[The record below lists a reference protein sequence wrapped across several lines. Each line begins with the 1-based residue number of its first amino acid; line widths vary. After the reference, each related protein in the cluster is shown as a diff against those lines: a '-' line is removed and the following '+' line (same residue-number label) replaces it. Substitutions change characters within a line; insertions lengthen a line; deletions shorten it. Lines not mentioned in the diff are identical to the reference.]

1 MKHYFAFK
9 SLFTLLLLMLSFGV
23 GRAQGYTV
31 NETYPDDKNRTKEV
45 IRVTGKSVKIGI
57 KDYVGNQWFGRIFLA
72 DAKTMK
78 PLYELTSNL
87 EIDPAY
93 KTLSYPDFAK
103 GLYCKTDCGYIFYP
117 RKNATTQD
125 WLKVPL
131 ILTLPEGK
139 EWSEVVV
146 VALKKYVG
154 GGSMDEEKEKAKDLG
169 IEGNLGYKTFNVTSD
184 PTTTWDAYRVYTF
197 EPPKTFIPY
206 EGVANAK
213 GDFETSADGKRKRQR
228 THYWTYDYYVAPG
241 STITLKAPMP
251 STKNDIDFNTYWRW
265 YDNNTFAAS
274 PRISNGPGYGEQ
286 LQHSYC
292 WEDGNSIGLVYADN
306 STAQNRVSWDNR
318 ASVRYAAPSAP
329 SWTGDDIVADASR
342 YTDGEGY
349 GAGATTFR
357 EPTLS
362 SRFIWHIRP
371 CHIIADNIKQAILH
385 DQIYEDHGNITIG
398 LKDKSSTSF
407 TTLRLDLHDLGQYWF
422 YPYNL
427 KSYGQKLNDLD
438 FGTNVVQAKSLSWYI
453 LVRQGGKIYKKDLGT
468 NSQFSPTIR
477 YDLHANDMVGTYT
490 NVLDANES
498 ITLDELKLG
507 HEYIVTAYANSNAK
521 ASESGNKQSPV
532 ASFNCYF
539 AIQHEPQLASSISS
553 HRSLKK
559 LEELYTNVGVIS
571 FDDYAGMTLEKPG
584 QIYTPG
590 ATNNNSWDR
599 PLSWDKANYG
609 FVFPQ
614 LVQAG
619 KANVGYADFG
629 AYGCFHGEY
638 TLVKQAGGDDKF
650 NSGPGKYRWWY
661 RGADLKDRTYV
672 MTGGKQSG
680 YFLYVDASDEARPI
694 VELDFEAKLC
704 SGSTIIC
711 SAAVADLTSGDEP
724 PHLLFKLYGVKKDAT
739 GQEVSRNLI
748 QTFSSG
754 DFKSHDAKEKS
765 TWYQV
770 FAKTFINPDCNVDGY
785 TSYAVTIDN
794 NCKSTMGADYAI
806 DDIRFYVANDKLE
819 VMQEGS
825 DAYNCDNARDGAK
838 LRVRMDY
845 SMLRSYFKATSER
858 TPLYYRICKK
868 DGTPVEG
875 VNYPVDAHHGSATDT
890 ADGKPYGWVWVDPS
904 DEVNQANNLL
914 ETDAYGKQHFVL
926 VDHYFTIPLKD
937 EYFFSGALPERQADG
952 TFRPGAWGNKGVACS
967 IYSKMLNLVFQQMVV
982 NGQTGS
988 VATKVFADCGE
999 TNVNVNL
1006 SSKLSVPDA
1015 TYGGRLEIDWKFDW
1029 FVGSK
1034 TGYEAFVNAGG
1045 LEALKHFREEY
1056 PEATALQRVP
1066 KGTYTQVDYNL
1077 LNNKTTKPNPFT
1089 SESFFIVINGQSSLN
1104 ATLNTSKFGDVHTNL
1119 YAVPI
1124 KGLYTDKAT
1133 NQKYEICPDP
1143 ISTPLVLSHQS
1154 PQIYLGFPQVDYPD
1168 ALENTAKY
1176 VRLGLKQAN
1185 ELKKGTTL
1193 LQLPIHSYRDAQLN
1207 EGADRGNL
1215 LIEEDNGENKA
1226 NKCVVRLVATNDPMM
1241 KPFVAEAPNAAHL
1254 NRYKGGKVA
1263 EVVAEN
1269 RVVTP
1274 DTKHLCIDFSKN
1286 EENVVEGTT
1295 STKKV
1300 TNLDFHE
1307 GYDYT
1312 FAISYHDASK
1322 TIGGSVTICYAY
1334 TFFTLRVIPEYVTW
1348 TGAVPTNT
1356 NWNNDGNWR
1365 RSSRAELDLPYRS
1378 DLTAPGTGTEG
1389 GDESTSEMA
1398 RNYAEYGSTRLPKL
1412 QQMPGDDP
1420 DDTPQ
1425 AFVPMKFT
1433 KVIIKPGTSVP
1444 FLGDFKMNE
1453 SQGII
1458 SNLLNPNL
1466 SDGTAY
1472 IAYDLMVK
1480 TEKEGNTYKCEPFY
1494 ANTCDQVFFR
1504 TNESDAAKEK
1514 GQIGFQHYL
1523 KYKTAWV
1530 DFWLRPNQWNLMSS
1544 PLKSVYAGD
1553 FYLPKETGVQKTE
1566 AFRPIHF
1573 NLKQYSRTE
1582 YPVYQRNWN
1591 MTESHVYKND
1601 GSSYNATVP
1610 FDKHITDTLAVIHSQ
1625 WSHTY
1630 NDVQVPYLPGRGFA
1644 VLPSLKGAKDALFRL
1659 PKADASY
1666 AYYDYEG
1673 NQSTL
1678 NQPVDR
1684 GMSGRLATSLTQ
1696 DDDPTK
1702 LNGMFDVTLNPSTE
1716 VREGYF
1722 LLGNPYMGTL
1732 EMSSFFADNPALYA
1746 KYWTYNEKGEMQAFG
1761 GGKASEL
1768 GKMPPMRA
1776 FFVKSKVGGNPT
1788 VVHFKPKQCTTEFYA
1803 AKQGV
1808 NKRRNLS
1815 LSATTASGATTLAR
1829 LIADPA
1835 ASDDFDEDE
1844 DVETLFD
1851 SNLGEQ
1857 GAPQLFTVAGA
1868 RAASINSVSDLRNVA
1883 LGVLTAEDCDVELRL
1898 TGVNELSEPLY
1909 LYDALNR
1916 TTSPVREGETLTIR
1930 SNAMGRYILT
1940 SKAMV
1945 PESAVRTAIRCYPTG
1960 QQGRVVASTE
1970 PTDRIRQIQIYD
1982 NLGRLR
1988 QEFFPNEPTHTF
2000 SLLPREVFLV
2010 TILTDGVPEGRTF
2023 KVIPR

>member
-1 MKHYFAFK
+1 MRF
-9 SLFTLLLLMLSFGV
+9 LLLLNCLLLLVFQQAEARNYKVNNDFPSPEYFDRQNLESSGTTVTVPLKTLLGSFSTAFC
-23 GRAQGYTV
+23 RFY
-31 NETYPDDKNRTKEV
+31 
-45 IRVTGKSVKIGI
+45 
-57 KDYVGNQWFGRIFLA
+57 LA
-72 DAKTMK
+72 DAQTLK
-78 PLYELTSNL
+78 PRYDLSSNFV
-87 EIDPAY
+87 IP
-93 KTLSYPDFAK
+93 P
-103 GLYCKTDCGYIFYP
+103 
-117 RKNATTQD
+117 
-125 WLKVPL
+125 
-131 ILTLPEGK
+131 GK
-139 EWSEVVV
+139 EGLVANVDSGMVEFARFNYTRYSIDITLNLPAGHQWTDFVIVV
-146 VALKKYVG
+146 LKKSYSASSIETENEVLK
-154 GGSMDEEKEKAKDLG
+154 SLG
-169 IEGNLGYKTFNVTSD
+169 ITDNVKWTLDNLSSD
-184 PTTTWDAYRVYTF
+184 PNSWSDYLIYTIDNPSIATSKSF
-197 EPPKTFIPY
+197 RPY
-206 EGVANAK
+206 EGVASAK
-213 GDFETSADGKRKRQR
+213 GNFETSADGKRKRQR
-228 THYWTYDYYVAPG
+228 THYWTYDYYVAPD

-251 STKNDIDFNTYWRW
+251 SSNNDIDFNTYWRW

-274 PRISNGPGYGEQ
+274 PRISNGSGYGEQ

-306 STAQNRVSWDNR
+306 STARNQVSWANR
-318 ASVRYAAPSAP
+318 GAVRYAAPSDP

-342 YTDGEGY
+342 YTDGLGY
-349 GAGATTFR
+349 GAGATKFR

-385 DQIYEDHGNITIG
+385 GQIYEDHGNITIG

-422 YPYNL
+422 YPYHL
-427 KSYGQKLNDLD
+427 KSYGQKLDDLD
-438 FGTNVVQAKSLSWYI
+438 FDTKVVQAKSLSWYI
-453 LVRQGGKIYKKDLGT
+453 LVRQGGKIYKKDLGK
-468 NSQFSPTIR
+468 NSQFSSTIR

-490 NVLDANES
+490 NVLDSTEC

-521 ASESGNKQSPV
+521 ASKSDNKQSPV

-590 ATNNNSWDR
+590 ATNNNSWDH
-599 PLSWDKANYG
+599 PLSWDKSNYG

-614 LVQAG
+614 LVKAG
-619 KANVGYADFG
+619 KANVGYDGFG

-638 TLVKQAGGDDKF
+638 TLVKQAGGDTKF
-650 NSGPGKYRWWY
+650 GSGTGKYKWWY
-661 RGADLKDRTYV
+661 TDTDLKDRTYV

-704 SGSTIIC
+704 SGATIIC

-739 GQEVSRNLI
+739 GQVVSRNLI

-785 TSYAVTIDN
+785 TSYTVTIDN
-794 NCKSTMGADYAI
+794 NCKSTAGADYAI

-875 VNYPVDAHHGSATDT
+875 VNYPVDDHHGSATDT

-904 DEVNQANNLL
+904 DEVNLANNLL

-1034 TGYEAFVNAGG
+1034 TKYEEFVLAGG
-1045 LEALKHFREEY
+1045 LEALKHFRAAY
-1056 PEATALQRVP
+1056 PKATALQSVAT
-1066 KGTYTQVDYNL
+1066 GTYTEKDYNL
-1077 LNNKTTKPNPFT
+1077 LKGYTSKPDPFT
-1089 SESFFIVINGQSSLN
+1089 SESFFIVINGQSLLN
-1104 ATLNTSKFGDVHTNL
+1104 AMLNTSKQFGDVHTNL

-1241 KPFVAEAPNAAHL
+1241 KSLVAEAPNANHL

-1263 EVVAEN
+1263 EVVEEN
-1269 RVVTP
+1269 HRVTP
-1274 DTKHLCIDFSKN
+1274 STKHLSIDFSKN
-1286 EENVVEGTT
+1286 KENVVEGTT
-1295 STKKV
+1295 STQKV

-1398 RNYAEYGSTRLPKL
+1398 RNYAEYGSTQLPKL

-1480 TEKEGNTYKCEPFY
+1480 TEKEGNTYTCEPFY

-1504 TNESDAAKEK
+1504 TNESDAAKDK

-1544 PLKSVYAGD
+1544 PLQGVYAGD

-1566 AFRPIHF
+1566 AFQPIRF
-1573 NLKQYSRTE
+1573 NLTQYSRTD

-1591 MTESHVYKND
+1591 MTESHVYKKD

-1666 AYYDYEG
+1666 AYYDYKG
-1673 NQSTL
+1673 NQSEL

-1883 LGVLTAEDCDVELRL
+1883 LGVSTAEDCDVELRL
-1898 TGVNELSEPLY
+1898 TGVDELSEPLY

-2000 SLLPREVFLV
+2000 TLLPREVFLV

>member
-23 GRAQGYTV
+23 GRADYIVTPYTGSFT
-31 NETYPDDKNRTKEV
+31 ERTADVVLDANGFPNFQRWYFEDAA
-45 IRVTGKSVKIGI
+45 TGKMIPNSAG
-57 KDYVGNQWFGRIFLA
+57 YMQ
-72 DAKTMK
+72 
-78 PLYELTSNL
+78 PLSNNWAVL
-87 EIDPAY
+87 
-93 KTLSYPDFAK
+93 
-103 GLYCKTDCGYIFYP
+103 GCFY
-117 RKNATTQD
+117 R
-125 WLKVPL
+125 
-131 ILTLPEGK
+131 
-139 EWSEVVV
+139 SEVGLCVYKRTNASRYPGKV
-146 VALKKYVG
+146 RLLLPNGYSSWNDVRLIILAGSTDGVQSENDKDVNHKYDDFKV
-154 GGSMDEEKEKAKDLG
+154 L
-169 IEGNLGYKTFNVTSD
+169 SD
-184 PTTTWDAYRVYTF
+184 PTTWTGAYSYTITNATDYIKF
-197 EPPKTFIPY
+197 EPY
-206 EGVANAK
+206 EGVANAE

-286 LQHSYC
+286 LKHSYY
-292 WEDGNSIGLVYADN
+292 WEEGNSIGLVYADN
-306 STAQNRVSWDNR
+306 STAQNRVFWANR
-318 ASVRYAAPSAP
+318 ASVRYAAPSDP
-329 SWTGDDIVADASR
+329 LWTGDDIVADASR

-349 GAGATTFR
+349 GAEATTFR

-398 LKDKSSTSF
+398 LKDESSTSF

-422 YPYNL
+422 YPYDL

-438 FGTNVVQAKSLSWYI
+438 FGTKVVQAKSLSWYI
-453 LVRQGGKIYKKDLGT
+453 LVRQGGKIYKKDLGK
-468 NSQFSPTIR
+468 NSQFSSTIR

-490 NVLDANES
+490 NVLDEKES

-507 HEYIVTAYANSNAK
+507 HEYIVTAYANSNAE
-521 ASESGNKQSPV
+521 ASESDNKQSPV

-584 QIYTPG
+584 QIYEPG
-590 ATNNNSWDR
+590 ATNNNSWDH
-599 PLSWDKANYG
+599 PLSWDKSNYG

-614 LVQAG
+614 LVKAG
-619 KANVGYADFG
+619 KANVGYVGYYDSFG

-638 TLVKQAGGDDKF
+638 TLVKQAGGDTKF
-650 NSGPGKYRWWY
+650 GSGKGKYKWWY
-661 RGADLKDRTYV
+661 NGTDLKDRTYV

-739 GQEVSRNLI
+739 GQVVSRNLI
-748 QTFSSG
+748 QTFASG

-785 TSYAVTIDN
+785 TSYTVTIDN
-794 NCKSTMGADYAI
+794 NCKSTSGADYAI

-868 DGTPVEG
+868 DGTPVAG
-875 VNYPVDAHHGSATDT
+875 VNYPEDKNHGRGKD
-890 ADGKPYGWVWVDPS
+890 ADGPYGWVWVDPS
-904 DEVNQANNLL
+904 DANNLL

-988 VATKVFADCGE
+988 VATKVLADCGE
-999 TNVNVNL
+999 TNVKVDL

-1034 TGYEAFVNAGG
+1034 TKYEDFVNDGG
-1045 LEALKHFREEY
+1045 LEALKHFRAAY
-1056 PEATALQRVP
+1056 PNATALQSEAKEP
-1066 KGTYTQVDYNL
+1066 YTTDDYNK
-1077 LNNKTTKPNPFT
+1077 LNGYTTPDNPFE

-1104 ATLNTSKFGDVHTNL
+1104 ATLKTSLFGDVHTNL

-1124 KGLYTDKAT
+1124 KGLYTDEAT

-1185 ELKKGTTL
+1185 ELKKGTL
-1193 LQLPIHSYRDAQLN
+1193 LQLPLHSYRDAQLK

-1226 NKCVVRLVATNDPMM
+1226 NECVVRLVATNDPTM
-1241 KPFVAEAPNAAHL
+1241 KSLVAEAPNTNHL

-1263 EVVAEN
+1263 EVVGEN
-1269 RVVTP
+1269 HKVTP
-1274 DTKHLCIDFSKN
+1274 STKHLRIDFSKN

-1295 STKKV
+1295 STKIV

-1398 RNYAEYGSTRLPKL
+1398 RNYAEYGSTQLPKL

-1480 TEKEGNTYKCEPFY
+1480 TEKEGNTYTCEPFY

-1504 TNESDAAKEK
+1504 TNESDAAKDK

-1544 PLKSVYAGD
+1544 PLQGVYAGD

-1591 MTESHVYKND
+1591 MTESRVYQKDN
-1601 GSSYNATVP
+1601 SSYNATVP

-1644 VLPSLKGAKDALFRL
+1644 VLPSSKGSTDALFRL

-1666 AYYDYEG
+1666 DYYDYKG

-1678 NQPVDR
+1678 NQSVDR

-1883 LGVLTAEDCDVELRL
+1883 LGVSTAEDCDVELRL
-1898 TGVNELSEPLY
+1898 TGVDELSEPLY

-1916 TTSPVREGETLTIR
+1916 TTRPVREGETLTIR

-2010 TILTDGVPEGRTF
+2010 TILTDDVPEGRTF

>member
-23 GRAQGYTV
+23 GRADYIVTPYTGSFTEKTADV
-31 NETYPDDKNRTKEV
+31 ELNSGKFEKFQRWYFVDAA
-45 IRVTGKSVKIGI
+45 TGKMIPNS
-57 KDYVGNQWFGRIFLA
+57 A
-72 DAKTMK
+72 
-78 PLYELTSNL
+78 
-87 EIDPAY
+87 
-93 KTLSYPDFAK
+93 
-103 GLYCKTDCGYIFYP
+103 GYIQPLSDNWAALGCFY
-117 RKNATTQD
+117 RSEYGLCVYRRSTATNFYSGNVRLLLPD
-125 WLKVPL
+125 GYSSWSDVRL
-131 ILTLPEGK
+131 IILDGPSTGVQ
-139 EWSEVVV
+139 SENDEDVN
-146 VALKKYVG
+146 KKYDDFKV
-154 GGSMDEEKEKAKDLG
+154 L
-169 IEGNLGYKTFNVTSD
+169 SD
-184 PTTTWDAYRVYTF
+184 PTTWTGAYRFTITNAKEYPKF
-197 EPPKTFIPY
+197 EPY
-206 EGVANAK
+206 EGVAGAN

-228 THYWTYDYYVAPG
+228 THYWTYDCYVAPG

-251 STKNDIDFNTYWRW
+251 SGNNDIDFNTYWRW
-265 YDNNTFAAS
+265 YDNNTFEAS
-274 PRISNGPGYGEQ
+274 PRIWKTSGSGEQ

-292 WEDGNSIGLVYADN
+292 WEDGNSIGLVYAYN
-306 STAQNRVSWDNR
+306 STAQNRVSWANR
-318 ASVRYAAPSAP
+318 ASVRYAAPSDP

-349 GAGATTFR
+349 EAGATTFR

-422 YPYNL
+422 YPYDL

-438 FGTNVVQAKSLSWYI
+438 FGTEVVQAKSLSWYI

-468 NSQFSPTIR
+468 GGQFNSTIR
-477 YDLHANDMVGTYT
+477 YDLYANDMAGTYT
-490 NVLDANES
+490 NVLNANES

-507 HEYIVTAYANSNAK
+507 HEYIVVAYANSNAK
-521 ASESGNKQSPV
+521 ATESDNKQSPV

-553 HRSLKK
+553 HRAIKK

-571 FDDYAGMTLEKPG
+571 FDDYADMTLEKPG

-590 ATNNNSWDR
+590 ATNNNSWHR
-599 PLSWDKANYG
+599 PLSWDKSNYG

-614 LVQAG
+614 LVQRG
-619 KANVGYADFG
+619 KANIGYSGFG

-650 NSGPGKYRWWY
+650 KSGTDKYMWWY
-661 RGADLKDRTYV
+661 GGADLKDRTYE
-672 MTGGKQSG
+672 MTNGKQSG

-704 SGSTIIC
+704 SGSTLIC
-711 SAAVADLTSGDEP
+711 SAAVANLTNNYGSKNEA
-724 PHLLFKLYGVKKDAT
+724 PHLLFKLYGLKKDAT
-739 GQEVSRNLI
+739 GKVVSKNLI
-748 QTFSSG
+748 QTFASG
-754 DFKSHDAKEKS
+754 DFKSHSATEMSK
-765 TWYQV
+765 WYQV
-770 FAKTFINPDCNVDGY
+770 FTKTFINPDCNVDGY

-794 NCKSTMGADYAI
+794 NCKSTAGADYAI
-806 DDIRFYVANDKLE
+806 DDVRFYVANDKLE

-825 DAYNCDNARDGAK
+825 DVYDCDKARDGAK
-838 LRVRMDY
+838 LRVRIDY

-858 TPLYYRICKK
+858 TPLFYRICKK
-868 DGTPVEG
+868 DGTPVKG
-875 VNYPVDAHHGSATDT
+875 VEYPSDADVHGRGVDA
-890 ADGKPYGWVWVDPS
+890 DGNPYGWVWIDPS
-904 DEVNQANNLL
+904 DEVNLAKNLL
-914 ETDAYGKQHFVL
+914 ETDAYGMQHFVL
-926 VDHYFTIPLKD
+926 VDTYFTIPLKD

-967 IYSKMLNLVFQQMVV
+967 IYSKMLNIVFQQMVV

-988 VATKVFADCGE
+988 VASKVYANCGE
-999 TNVNVNL
+999 NNVDLNL
-1006 SSKLSVPDA
+1006 TTKLSVPDA

-1034 TGYEAFVNAGG
+1034 IGYEAFVKDDG
-1045 LEALKHFREEY
+1045 LEALKRFREAY
-1056 PEATALQRVP
+1056 PDATALQSVAR
-1066 KGTYTQVDYNL
+1066 GTYTTDDYNL
-1077 LNNKTTKPNPFT
+1077 LKKYTSKPDQFKN
-1089 SESFFIVINGQSSLN
+1089 ESFFIVINGQSSLN
-1104 ATLNTSKFGDVHTNL
+1104 ATLNTSAYGDVHTNL

-1124 KGLYTDKAT
+1124 KGLYTDNAT

-1185 ELKKGTTL
+1185 DLKKGTL
-1193 LQLPIHSYRDAQLN
+1193 LQLPIHSYRDAQLK

-1215 LIEEDNGENKA
+1215 LIEEDNGA
-1226 NKCVVRLVATNDPMM
+1226 NQANERVVRLVATNDPMM
-1241 KPFVAEAPNAAHL
+1241 KPFVAEAPNAGHL

-1263 EVVAEN
+1263 EVVEEN
-1269 RVVTP
+1269 HKVTP
-1274 DTKHLCIDFSKN
+1274 ATKYLSIDFSKN

-1378 DLTAPGTGTEG
+1378 NLTAGTGTEG
-1389 GDESTSEMA
+1389 GDESTSDMA
-1398 RNYAEYGSTRLPKL
+1398 QNYAEYGSTQLPKL

-1420 DDTPQ
+1420 DKTPQ

-1433 KVIIKPGTSVP
+1433 KVIIMPGTSVP

-1466 SDGTAY
+1466 SDGTPY

-1480 TEKEGNTYKCEPFY
+1480 TEKEGNTYTCEPFY
-1494 ANTCDQVFFR
+1494 VNTCDQVFFR
-1504 TNESDAAKEK
+1504 TNKSDAAKDK

-1523 KYKTAWV
+1523 NYKQAWV

-1544 PLKSVYAGD
+1544 PLKGVYAGD
-1553 FYLPKETGVQKTE
+1553 FYLPMTTGEQKTE
-1566 AFRPIHF
+1566 AFLPISF
-1573 NLKQYSRTE
+1573 DPTKYSRTD

-1591 MTESHVYKND
+1591 MTESHVYKSD

-1644 VLPSLKGAKDALFRL
+1644 VLPSLKGATDALFRL

-1666 AYYDYEG
+1666 AYYDYKG

-1678 NQPVDR
+1678 NQSVDR

-1746 KYWTYNEKGEMQAFG
+1746 KYWTYNEKGEMLAFG
-1761 GGKASEL
+1761 GGEASEL

-1868 RAASINSVSDLRNVA
+1868 RAASINRVSDLRNVA
-1883 LGVLTAEDCDVELRL
+1883 LGVSTAEDCDVELRL
-1898 TGVNELSEPLY
+1898 TGVDELSEPLY

-2010 TILTDGVPEGRTF
+2010 TILTDDVPEGRTF

>member
-9 SLFTLLLLMLSFGV
+9 SLFTLFLLMLSFGV
-23 GRAQGYTV
+23 GRADYIVTPYTGSFTPMTTDVILESGQFGKFTRWYFVDAATGQMIPNSAGYMQPLSDNWAALGCFYHSDFGLCVYRRLTAANALSPGNVRLLLPNGYSSWNDVRLIILSGSSTGVQSENEANV
-31 NETYPDDKNRTKEV
+31 NNKYDD
-45 IRVTGKSVKIGI
+45 
-57 KDYVGNQWFGRIFLA
+57 F
-72 DAKTMK
+72 
-78 PLYELTSNL
+78 
-87 EIDPAY
+87 
-93 KTLSYPDFAK
+93 
-103 GLYCKTDCGYIFYP
+103 
-117 RKNATTQD
+117 
-125 WLKVPL
+125 KVL
-131 ILTLPEGK
+131 
-139 EWSEVVV
+139 
-146 VALKKYVG
+146 
-154 GGSMDEEKEKAKDLG
+154 
-169 IEGNLGYKTFNVTSD
+169 SD
-184 PTTTWDAYRVYTF
+184 PTTWTAAYRYTISNAKGYIKF
-197 EPPKTFIPY
+197 EPY
-206 EGVANAK
+206 EGVACAK
-213 GDFETSADGKRKRQR
+213 GDFEISADGKRKRQR
-228 THYWTYDYYVAPG
+228 THYWNYDYYVAPG
-241 STITLKAPMP
+241 SNITLKAPMP
-251 STKNDIDFNTYWRW
+251 DQNNDIDFNTYWRW

-274 PRISNGPGYGEQ
+274 PRIWRTTGYGEE
-286 LQHSYC
+286 LKHSYY
-292 WEDGNSIGLVYADN
+292 WEEGKSIGLVYAYN
-306 STAQNRVSWDNR
+306 STAQNRVSPTNR
-318 ASVRYAAPSAP
+318 ASVRYAAPSDP

-349 GAGATTFR
+349 GAEATTFR

-427 KSYGQKLNDLD
+427 KSYGQKLDDLD
-438 FGTNVVQAKSLSWYI
+438 FDTKVVQAKSLSWYI
-453 LVRQGGKIYKKDLGT
+453 LVRQGGKIYKKDLGK
-468 NSQFSPTIR
+468 NSQFNSTIR
-477 YDLHANDMVGTYT
+477 YDLYANDMVGTYT
-490 NVLDANES
+490 NVLDANDS
-498 ITLDELKLG
+498 ITLNELKLG

-521 ASESGNKQSPV
+521 ASESGNKQSPM

-590 ATNNNSWDR
+590 ATNNNSWHR
-599 PLSWDKANYG
+599 PLSWDKSNYG

-614 LVQAG
+614 LVQLG
-619 KANVGYADFG
+619 KANIGYPDFG

-650 NSGPGKYRWWY
+650 KSGTGKYMWWY
-661 RGADLKDRTYV
+661 GGATDLKDRTYY
-672 MTGGKQSG
+672 MTDGKQSG

-694 VELDFEAKLC
+694 VQLDFEAKLC

-711 SAAVADLTSGDEP
+711 SAAVANLTSTSRETTEP
-724 PHLLFKLYGVKKDAT
+724 PHLLFKLYGLKKDAT
-739 GQEVSRNLI
+739 GQVVSKNLI
-748 QTFSSG
+748 QTFASG
-754 DFKSHDAKEKS
+754 DFKSHKATEMSK
-765 TWYQV
+765 WYQV
-770 FAKTFINPDCNVDGY
+770 FTKTFINPDCNVDGY

-794 NCKSTMGADYAI
+794 NCKSTEGADYAI

-825 DAYNCDNARDGAK
+825 AAYDCNNARDGAK

-845 SMLRSYFKATSER
+845 SMLMSYFKATSER

-875 VNYPVDAHHGSATDT
+875 VDYPVDDDHGHGVD

-904 DEVNQANNLL
+904 DEVNLAKNLL
-914 ETDAYGKQHFVL
+914 ETDAYGMQHFVL
-926 VDHYFTIPLKD
+926 VDAYFTIPLKD

-967 IYSKMLNLVFQQMVV
+967 IYSKMLNIVFQQMVV

-988 VATKVFADCGE
+988 VASKVYANCGE
-999 TNVNVNL
+999 TNVNLNL
-1006 SSKLSVPDA
+1006 TTKLSVPDA

-1034 TGYEAFVNAGG
+1034 TGYEDFVNHDG
-1045 LEALKHFREEY
+1045 LEALKRFRAAY
-1056 PEATALQRVP
+1056 PKATALQSVAN
-1066 KGTYTQVDYNL
+1066 GTYTTDDYNL
-1077 LNNKTTKPNPFT
+1077 LKSYTTPSNPFT
-1089 SESFFIVINGQSSLN
+1089 SNSFFIVINGQSSLN
-1104 ATLNTSKFGDVHTNL
+1104 ATLYTSAYGDVHTNL

-1133 NQKYEICPDP
+1133 NQAYEICPDP

-1154 PQIYLGFPQVDYPD
+1154 PQIYLGFPQVTYPD

-1185 ELKKGTTL
+1185 ELKTGTL
-1193 LQLPIHSYRDAQLN
+1193 LQLPLHSYRDAQLK

-1215 LIEEDNGENKA
+1215 LIEEDNGA
-1226 NKCVVRLVATNDPMM
+1226 NQANERVVRLVATNDPMM
-1241 KPFVAEAPNAAHL
+1241 KPFVAEAPNAGHL

-1263 EVVAEN
+1263 EVVEEN
-1269 RVVTP
+1269 HTVTP
-1274 DTKHLCIDFSKN
+1274 ATKHLSIDFSKN
-1286 EENVVEGTT
+1286 EENVVEGTI

-1334 TFFTLRVIPEYVTW
+1334 TFFTLRVVPEYVTW

-1378 DLTAPGTGTEG
+1378 NLTVGAGKEG
-1389 GDESTSEMA
+1389 GDESTSDMA
-1398 RNYAEYGSTRLPKL
+1398 KNYAEYGSTQLPKL

-1420 DDTPQ
+1420 DNTPQ
-1425 AFVPMKFT
+1425 AFVPMRFT
-1433 KVIIKPGTSVP
+1433 KVIIMPGTSVP

-1480 TEKEGNTYKCEPFY
+1480 TEKEGNTYTCEPFY
-1494 ANTCDQVFFR
+1494 ANTCEQVFFR
-1504 TNESDAAKEK
+1504 TNKSDAAKDK

-1544 PLKSVYAGD
+1544 PLQGVYAGD
-1553 FYLPKETGVQKTE
+1553 FYLPKATGVQKTE
-1566 AFRPIHF
+1566 AFQPIRF
-1573 NLKQYSRTE
+1573 NLTQYSRTE

-1591 MTESHVYKND
+1591 MTESHVYKSD

-1644 VLPSLKGAKDALFRL
+1644 VLPSSKGPTNALFRL
-1659 PKADASY
+1659 PKADESY
-1666 AYYDYEG
+1666 AYYDYKG
-1673 NQSTL
+1673 NKGTL

-1761 GGKASEL
+1761 GGEASEL

-1815 LSATTASGATTLAR
+1815 LSATTASGAQTMAR

-1851 SNLGEQ
+1851 SNLSEQ

-1868 RAASINSVSDLRNVA
+1868 RAASINRVSDLRNVA
-1883 LGVLTAEDCDVELRL
+1883 LGVSTAEDCDVELRL
-1898 TGVNELSEPLY
+1898 TGVDELSEPLY

-2010 TILTDGVPEGRTF
+2010 TILTDDVPEGRTF

>member
-9 SLFTLLLLMLSFGV
+9 SLSTLLLLMLSFGV
-23 GRAQGYTV
+23 GWADY
-31 NETYPDDKNRTKEV
+31 
-45 IRVTGKSVKIGI
+45 RVTPYS
-57 KDYVGNQWFGRIFLA
+57 GNFTEKTA
-72 DAKTMK
+72 DV
-78 PLYELTSNL
+78 ELTSGQFGYFERWYFVDAATGQMIPNSAGYMQ
-87 EIDPAY
+87 P
-93 KTLSYPDFAK
+93 LSTNWAALGCFYHSESGLCVYRRSSAALSKSPGNVRLLLPNGYSSWNDVRLIILAGSSTGVQSENETNVNHKYDDF
-103 GLYCKTDCGYIFYP
+103 
-117 RKNATTQD
+117 
-125 WLKVPL
+125 KVL
-131 ILTLPEGK
+131 
-139 EWSEVVV
+139 
-146 VALKKYVG
+146 
-154 GGSMDEEKEKAKDLG
+154 
-169 IEGNLGYKTFNVTSD
+169 SD
-184 PTTTWDAYRVYTF
+184 PTTWTAAYRYTISNATGYIKF
-197 EPPKTFIPY
+197 EPY
-206 EGVANAK
+206 EGVACAK
-213 GDFETSADGKRKRQR
+213 GDFEISTDGKRKRQR
-228 THYWTYDYYVAPG
+228 THYWNYDYYVAPG
-241 STITLKAPMP
+241 SNITLKAPMP
-251 STKNDIDFNTYWRW
+251 DQNNDIDFNTYWRW

-274 PRISNGPGYGEQ
+274 PRIWRTTGYGEE
-286 LQHSYC
+286 LKHSYY
-292 WEDGNSIGLVYADN
+292 WEEGKSIGLVYADN
-306 STAQNRVSWDNR
+306 STAQNRVSPTNR
-318 ASVRYAAPSAP
+318 ASVRYAAPSDP
-329 SWTGDDIVADASR
+329 LWTGDDIVADASR

-349 GAGATTFR
+349 GAEATTFG

-398 LKDKSSTSF
+398 LKDESSTSF

-422 YPYNL
+422 YPYDL

-438 FGTNVVQAKSLSWYI
+438 FGTKVVQAKSLSWYI
-453 LVRQGGKIYKKDLGT
+453 LVRQGGKIYKKDLGK
-468 NSQFSPTIR
+468 NSQFSSTIR

-490 NVLDANES
+490 NVLDEKES

-507 HEYIVTAYANSNAK
+507 HEYIVVAYANSNAK
-521 ASESGNKQSPV
+521 ASESGNKQSPM

-584 QIYTPG
+584 QIYEPG

-739 GQEVSRNLI
+739 GQVVSRNLI
-748 QTFSSG
+748 QTFASG

-785 TSYAVTIDN
+785 TSYTVTIDN
-794 NCKSTMGADYAI
+794 NCKSTDGADYAI

-858 TPLYYRICKK
+858 TPLFYRICKK
-868 DGTPVEG
+868 DGTPVKG
-875 VNYPVDAHHGSATDT
+875 VEYPSDDGVHGRGED
-890 ADGKPYGWVWVDPS
+890 ADGNPYGWVWIDPS
-904 DEVNQANNLL
+904 DEVNLAKNLL
-914 ETDAYGKQHFVL
+914 ETDAYGMQHFVL
-926 VDHYFTIPLKD
+926 VDANFKIPLKD

-1034 TGYEAFVNAGG
+1034 TGYEEFVRADG
-1045 LEALKHFREEY
+1045 LEALKRFRAAY
-1056 PEATALQRVP
+1056 PNATTLQSEAR
-1066 KGTYTQVDYNL
+1066 GTYTKKDYHL
-1077 LNNKTTKPNPFT
+1077 LKGYTSKPDSFE

-1104 ATLNTSKFGDVHTNL
+1104 AMLNTGQFGDVHTNL

-1133 NQKYEICPDP
+1133 NQQYEICPDP

-1193 LQLPIHSYRDAQLN
+1193 LQLPLHSYRDAQLR

-1226 NKCVVRLVATNDPMM
+1226 NKCVVRLVATNDPTM
-1241 KPFVAEAPNAAHL
+1241 KSLVAEAPNAGHL

-1263 EVVAEN
+1263 EVVEEN
-1269 RVVTP
+1269 HKVTP
-1274 DTKHLCIDFSKN
+1274 ATEHLCIDFSKN
-1286 EENVVEGTT
+1286 EENVVEGTI

-1398 RNYAEYGSTRLPKL
+1398 RNYAEYGSTQLPDL

-1480 TEKEGNTYKCEPFY
+1480 TEKEGNTYTCEPFY

-1504 TNESDAAKEK
+1504 TNESDAAKDK
-1514 GQIGFQHYL
+1514 GQIGYQHYL

-1544 PLKSVYAGD
+1544 PLQGVYAGD

-1591 MTESHVYKND
+1591 MTESHVYKKD

-1678 NQPVDR
+1678 NQSVDR

-1883 LGVLTAEDCDVELRL
+1883 LGVSTAEDCDVELRL
-1898 TGVNELSEPLY
+1898 TGVDELSEPLY

-1916 TTSPVREGETLTIR
+1916 TTRPVREGEALTIR

-1960 QQGRVVASTE
+1960 RQGRVVASTE

-2010 TILTDGVPEGRTF
+2010 TILTDDVPEGRTF

>member
-23 GRAQGYTV
+23 GRAQGYNV
-31 NETYPDDKNRTKEV
+31 NKKYPDDKNKTTDV
-45 IRVTGKSVKIGI
+45 ICVAGNSVQIPLKS
-57 KDYVGNQWFGRIFLA
+57 YVGDGSVFARVFLA
-72 DAKTMK
+72 DAHTLD
-78 PLYELTSNL
+78 PLYELTSSFEVPSDYGVL
-87 EIDPAY
+87 EKALFLRTEY
-93 KTLSYPDFAK
+93 
-103 GLYCKTDCGYIFYP
+103 GYINFP
-117 RKNATTQD
+117 RWNSTRTNKNI
-125 WLKVPL
+125 
-131 ILTLPEGK
+131 ILNLPSGK
-139 EWSEVVV
+139 DLADLAVVV
-146 VALKKYVG
+146 LKKNVDG
-154 GGSMDEEKEKAKDLG
+154 TSIDDENKKAADLG
-169 IEGNLGYKTFNVTSD
+169 IKGDLYYSRFNVTSD
-184 PTTTWDAYRVYTF
+184 PTSWDAYRVYTF
-197 EPPKTFIPY
+197 EPPKPFIPY

-241 STITLKAPMP
+241 STITLKAPIP
-251 STKNDIDFNTYWRW
+251 GYSNIDFNTYWRW

-292 WEDGNSIGLVYADN
+292 WENGNSIGLVYADSRTTEN
-306 STAQNRVSWDNR
+306 PVSSTNR
-318 ASVRYAAPSAP
+318 ASVRYAAPSDP

-349 GAGATTFR
+349 EAGATAFR

-398 LKDKSSTSF
+398 LKDKSSKSF

-422 YPYNL
+422 YPYDL

-453 LVRQGGKIYKKDLGT
+453 LVRQGGKIYKKDLGK
-468 NSQFSPTIR
+468 NSQFNSTIR
-477 YDLHANDMVGTYT
+477 YDLHVNDMVGTYT
-490 NVLDANES
+490 NVLDEKES
-498 ITLDELKLG
+498 ITLNELKLG

-614 LVQAG
+614 LVKEG
-619 KANVGYADFG
+619 KANVGYANFG
-629 AYGCFHGEY
+629 AYACFHGEY
-638 TLVKQAGGDDKF
+638 TLVKQAGGDAKFSSGKDK
-650 NSGPGKYRWWY
+650 YTWWY
-661 RGADLKDRTYV
+661 RGTDLKDRTYV
-672 MTGGKQSG
+672 MTNGKQSG

-739 GQEVSRNLI
+739 GQVVSRNLI

-754 DFKSHDAKEKS
+754 DFKSHEAKEKS

-825 DAYNCDNARDGAK
+825 DAYDCDKARDGAK

-868 DGTPVEG
+868 DGTPVKG
-875 VNYPVDAHHGSATDT
+875 VEYPSDGDVHGRGED
-890 ADGKPYGWVWVDPS
+890 ADGNPYGWVLIDPS
-904 DEVNQANNLL
+904 DEVNLAKNLL
-914 ETDAYGKQHFVL
+914 ETDAYGMQHFVL
-926 VDHYFTIPLKD
+926 VDTYFTIPLKD

-952 TFRPGAWGNKGVACS
+952 TYRPGAWGNKGVACS
-967 IYSKMLNLVFQQMVV
+967 IYSKMLNIVFQQMVV

-988 VATKVFADCGE
+988 VASKVYANCGE
-999 TNVNVNL
+999 TNVNLKL

-1034 TGYEAFVNAGG
+1034 TKYEEFVNNDG
-1045 LEALKHFREEY
+1045 LEALKRFRAAY
-1056 PEATALQRVP
+1056 PEATDLQSVAR
-1066 KGTYTQVDYNL
+1066 GTYTTDDYNL
-1077 LNNKTTKPNPFT
+1077 LKHYTTLDNPFT
-1089 SESFFIVINGQSSLN
+1089 NESFFIVINGQSSLN
-1104 ATLNTSKFGDVHTNL
+1104 ATLNTSKYGDVHTNL

-1185 ELKKGTTL
+1185 DLKKGTL
-1193 LQLPIHSYRDAQLN
+1193 LQLPLHSYRDAQLN

-1241 KPFVAEAPNAAHL
+1241 KSLVAEAPNTNHL

-1263 EVVAEN
+1263 EVVEEN
-1269 RVVTP
+1269 HRVTP
-1274 DTKHLCIDFSKN
+1274 STKHLSIDFSKN
-1286 EENVVEGTT
+1286 KENVVEGTT
-1295 STKKV
+1295 STQKV

-1378 DLTAPGTGTEG
+1378 DLTVVGAGTEG
-1389 GDESTSEMA
+1389 GDESTSDMA
-1398 RNYAEYGSTRLPKL
+1398 ENYAEYGSNQLPKL

-1480 TEKEGNTYKCEPFY
+1480 TEKEGNTYTCEPFY

-1504 TNESDAAKEK
+1504 TNKLDAAKDK

-1544 PLKSVYAGD
+1544 PLQGVYAGD
-1553 FYLPKETGVQKTE
+1553 FYLPKASGVQKTE

-1573 NLKQYSRTE
+1573 NLTQYSRTD

-1644 VLPSLKGAKDALFRL
+1644 VLPSLKGATDALFRL

-1666 AYYDYEG
+1666 AYYDYKG

-1678 NQPVDR
+1678 NQSVDR

-1851 SNLGEQ
+1851 SNLSEQ

-1883 LGVLTAEDCDVELRL
+1883 LGVSTAEDCDVELRL
-1898 TGVNELSEPLY
+1898 TGVDELSEPLY

-1916 TTSPVREGETLTIR
+1916 TTRPVREGETLTIR

-1970 PTDRIRQIQIYD
+1970 PTDRIRQIQVYD

>member
-23 GRAQGYTV
+23 GRADYIVTPYTGSFT
-31 NETYPDDKNRTKEV
+31 ERTADVVLDANGFPNFQRWYFEDAA
-45 IRVTGKSVKIGI
+45 TGKMIPNSAG
-57 KDYVGNQWFGRIFLA
+57 YMQ
-72 DAKTMK
+72 
-78 PLYELTSNL
+78 PLSNNWAVL
-87 EIDPAY
+87 
-93 KTLSYPDFAK
+93 
-103 GLYCKTDCGYIFYP
+103 GCFY
-117 RKNATTQD
+117 R
-125 WLKVPL
+125 
-131 ILTLPEGK
+131 
-139 EWSEVVV
+139 SEVGLCVYKRTNASRYPGKV
-146 VALKKYVG
+146 RLLLPNGYSSWNDVRLIILAGSTDGVQSENDKDVNHKYDDFKV
-154 GGSMDEEKEKAKDLG
+154 L
-169 IEGNLGYKTFNVTSD
+169 SD
-184 PTTTWDAYRVYTF
+184 PTTWTGAYSYTITNATDYIKF
-197 EPPKTFIPY
+197 EPY
-206 EGVANAK
+206 EGVASAK
-213 GDFETSADGKRKRQR
+213 GDFEISADGKRKRQR

-251 STKNDIDFNTYWRW
+251 SGYNDIDFNTYWRW

-306 STAQNRVSWDNR
+306 STNRNPVSSINR
-318 ASVRYAAPSAP
+318 ASVRYAAPSDP

-349 GAGATTFR
+349 GAEATTFR

-422 YPYNL
+422 YPYDL

-468 NSQFSPTIR
+468 NSQFNSTIR

-498 ITLDELKLG
+498 ITLNELKLG

-521 ASESGNKQSPV
+521 ASESGNKQSPM

-590 ATNNNSWDR
+590 ATNNNSWDH
-599 PLSWDKANYG
+599 PLSWDKSNYG

-614 LVQAG
+614 LVKEG
-619 KANVGYADFG
+619 KANVGYTGFG

-638 TLVKQAGGDDKF
+638 TLVKQAGGDTKF
-650 NSGPGKYRWWY
+650 GSGTGKYKWWY
-661 RGADLKDRTYV
+661 DEIGRTDLKDRTYV

-711 SAAVADLTSGDEP
+711 SAAVADLTSGNEP

-739 GQEVSRNLI
+739 GQVVSRNLI

-785 TSYAVTIDN
+785 TSYTVTIDN
-794 NCKSTMGADYAI
+794 NCKSTAGADYAI

-988 VATKVFADCGE
+988 VVSKVYANCGE
-999 TNVNVNL
+999 TNVNLNL
-1006 SSKLSVPDA
+1006 TTKLSVPDA
-1015 TYGGRLEIDWKFDW
+1015 TYGGRLEIPWKFDW

-1034 TGYEAFVNAGG
+1034 TGYEAFVKDGG
-1045 LEALKHFREEY
+1045 LEALKRFRAAY
-1056 PEATALQRVP
+1056 PEATALQSVAN
-1066 KGTYTQVDYNL
+1066 GTYTTDDYNKL
-1077 LNNKTTKPNPFT
+1077 KSYTTPSNPFT

-1104 ATLNTSKFGDVHTNL
+1104 ATLYTSQYGDVHTNL

-1185 ELKKGTTL
+1185 ELKKGTL
-1193 LQLPIHSYRDAQLN
+1193 LQLPLHSYRDAQLK

-1215 LIEEDNGENKA
+1215 LIEEDNGFNAPNER
-1226 NKCVVRLVATNDPMM
+1226 VVRLVATNDPTM
-1241 KPFVAEAPNAAHL
+1241 KSLVAEAPNADHL

-1263 EVVAEN
+1263 EVVGEN
-1269 RVVTP
+1269 HTVTP
-1274 DTKHLCIDFSKN
+1274 ATKHLSIDFSKN
-1286 EENVVEGTT
+1286 EENVVEGTI
-1295 STKKV
+1295 STKNV

-1365 RSSRAELDLPYRS
+1365 RSSRAELNLPYRS

-1398 RNYAEYGSTRLPKL
+1398 RNYTEYGSTQLPAL

-1480 TEKEGNTYKCEPFY
+1480 TEKEGNTYTCEPFY
-1494 ANTCDQVFFR
+1494 VNTCDQVFFR
-1504 TNESDAAKEK
+1504 TNKSDAAKDK

-1523 KYKTAWV
+1523 NYKQAWV

-1544 PLKSVYAGD
+1544 PLKGVYAGD
-1553 FYLPKETGVQKTE
+1553 FYLPMTTGEQKTE
-1566 AFRPIHF
+1566 AFLPISF
-1573 NLKQYSRTE
+1573 DPTKYSRTK

-1591 MTESHVYKND
+1591 MTESHVYKSAE
-1601 GSSYNATVP
+1601 SSYNATVP
-1610 FDKHITDTLAVIHSQ
+1610 FDKHMTDTLAVIHSQ

-1630 NDVQVPYLPGRGFA
+1630 NDVQVPYLPGKGFA
-1644 VLPSLKGAKDALFRL
+1644 VLPSSKRTTNALFRL
-1659 PKADASY
+1659 PKADDSY
-1666 AYYDYEG
+1666 AYYDYKG
-1673 NQSTL
+1673 NPGELSQS
-1678 NQPVDR
+1678 VDR

-1776 FFVKSKVGGNPT
+1776 FFVKSKVGGNST

-1815 LSATTASGATTLAR
+1815 LSATTASGATTMAR

-1883 LGVLTAEDCDVELRL
+1883 LGVSTAEDCDVELRL
-1898 TGVNELSEPLY
+1898 TGVDELSEPLY

-2010 TILTDGVPEGRTF
+2010 TILTDDVPEGRTF

>member
-23 GRAQGYTV
+23 GRADYIVTPYTGSFT
-31 NETYPDDKNRTKEV
+31 ERTADVVLDANGFPNFQRWYFEDAA
-45 IRVTGKSVKIGI
+45 TGKMIPNSAG
-57 KDYVGNQWFGRIFLA
+57 YMQ
-72 DAKTMK
+72 
-78 PLYELTSNL
+78 PLSNNWAVL
-87 EIDPAY
+87 
-93 KTLSYPDFAK
+93 
-103 GLYCKTDCGYIFYP
+103 GCFY
-117 RKNATTQD
+117 R
-125 WLKVPL
+125 
-131 ILTLPEGK
+131 
-139 EWSEVVV
+139 SEVGLCVYKRTNASRYPGKV
-146 VALKKYVG
+146 RLLLPNGYSSWNDVRLIILAGSTDGVQSENDKDVNHKYDDFKV
-154 GGSMDEEKEKAKDLG
+154 L
-169 IEGNLGYKTFNVTSD
+169 SD
-184 PTTTWDAYRVYTF
+184 PTTWTGAYSYTITNATDYIKF
-197 EPPKTFIPY
+197 EPY
-206 EGVANAK
+206 EGVANAE

-241 STITLKAPMP
+241 STIPLEAPMP
-251 STKNDIDFNTYWRW
+251 SGYNDIDFNTYWRW

-292 WEDGNSIGLVYADN
+292 WEDGNSIGLVYAD
-306 STAQNRVSWDNR
+306 SRTTQNRVSTTTR
-318 ASVRYAAPSAP
+318 ASVRYAAPSDP
-329 SWTGDDIVADASR
+329 LWTGDDIVADASR
-342 YTDGEGY
+342 YTDGLGY

-422 YPYNL
+422 YPYDL

-468 NSQFSPTIR
+468 DSQFSPTIR

-553 HRSLKK
+553 HRAIKK

-638 TLVKQAGGDDKF
+638 TLVKQAGGDTKFSSEKDK
-650 NSGPGKYRWWY
+650 YTWWY
-661 RGADLKDRTYV
+661 RGTDLKDRTYV
-672 MTGGKQSG
+672 MTNGKQSG

-739 GQEVSRNLI
+739 GQVVSKNLI
-748 QTFSSG
+748 QTFVSG

-765 TWYQV
+765 IWYQV
-770 FAKTFINPDCNVDGY
+770 FAKTFINPDCNVDAY
-785 TSYAVTIDN
+785 TSYALSIDN
-794 NCKSTMGADYAI
+794 NCKSTSGADYAI

-825 DAYNCDNARDGAK
+825 DAYDCDKARDGAK

-868 DGTPVEG
+868 DGTPVAG
-875 VNYPVDAHHGSATDT
+875 VNYPEDKNHGRGEDANG
-890 ADGKPYGWVWVDPS
+890 PYGWVMVDPS
-904 DEVNQANNLL
+904 DEVNLANNLL

-988 VATKVFADCGE
+988 VASKVYANCGE
-999 TNVNVNL
+999 TNVNLNL

-1034 TGYEAFVNAGG
+1034 TKYEDFVRADG
-1045 LEALKHFREEY
+1045 LEALKRFRAAY
-1056 PEATALQRVP
+1056 PEATDLQSEAR
-1066 KGTYTQVDYNL
+1066 GTYTETDYNL
-1077 LNNKTTKPNPFT
+1077 LKGYTSKPKSFT

-1133 NQKYEICPDP
+1133 NQQYKICPDP

-1185 ELKKGTTL
+1185 ELKKGTL
-1193 LQLPIHSYRDAQLN
+1193 LQLPLHSYRDAQLK

-1226 NKCVVRLVATNDPMM
+1226 NKCVVRLVATNDPTM
-1241 KPFVAEAPNAAHL
+1241 KSLVAEAPNTNHL

-1263 EVVAEN
+1263 EVVEEN
-1269 RVVTP
+1269 HTVTP
-1274 DTKHLCIDFSKN
+1274 ATKHLSIDFSKN

-1322 TIGGSVTICYAY
+1322 IIGGSVTICYAY

-1398 RNYAEYGSTRLPKL
+1398 RNYAEYGSTQLPKL

-1480 TEKEGNTYKCEPFY
+1480 TEKEGNTYTCEPFY

-1523 KYKTAWV
+1523 KYKKAWV

-1544 PLKSVYAGD
+1544 PLQSVYAGD

-1591 MTESHVYKND
+1591 MTESRVYQKDN
-1601 GSSYNATVP
+1601 SSYNATVP

-1630 NDVQVPYLPGRGFA
+1630 NDVQVPYLPGKGFA

-1673 NQSTL
+1673 NKSTL
-1678 NQPVDR
+1678 NQSVDR

-1857 GAPQLFTVAGA
+1857 GAPQLFTVAGV

-1883 LGVLTAEDCDVELRL
+1883 LGVSTAEDCDVELRL
-1898 TGVNELSEPLY
+1898 TGVDELSEPLY

-1916 TTSPVREGETLTIR
+1916 TTRPVREGEALTIR

-2000 SLLPREVFLV
+2000 TLLPREVFLV
-2010 TILTDGVPEGRTF
+2010 TILTDDVPEGRTF

>member
-9 SLFTLLLLMLSFGV
+9 SLFILLLLMLSFGV
-23 GRAQGYTV
+23 GRAQGYKVTPYTESFKK
-31 NETYPDDKNRTKEV
+31 ETADVVLNANRFDNFQRWYFEDAATGKMIPNSAGYMQPVSDIWAVLGCFYRSEVGLCVYKRANASWSPGNVRLLLPNGYSSWNDVRLIILTGSEQGVQSENDKNVNNKY
-45 IRVTGKSVKIGI
+45 
-57 KDYVGNQWFGRIFLA
+57 D
-72 DAKTMK
+72 
-78 PLYELTSNL
+78 
-87 EIDPAY
+87 
-93 KTLSYPDFAK
+93 DF
-103 GLYCKTDCGYIFYP
+103 
-117 RKNATTQD
+117 
-125 WLKVPL
+125 KVL
-131 ILTLPEGK
+131 
-139 EWSEVVV
+139 
-146 VALKKYVG
+146 
-154 GGSMDEEKEKAKDLG
+154 
-169 IEGNLGYKTFNVTSD
+169 SD
-184 PTTTWDAYRVYTF
+184 PTTWTAAYRYTISNATGYIKF
-197 EPPKTFIPY
+197 EPY
-206 EGVANAK
+206 EGVACAK
-213 GDFETSADGKRKRQR
+213 GDFEISTDGKRKRQR
-228 THYWTYDYYVAPG
+228 THYWNYDYYVAPG
-241 STITLKAPMP
+241 SNITLKAPMP
-251 STKNDIDFNTYWRW
+251 DQNNDIDFNTYWRW

-274 PRISNGPGYGEQ
+274 PRIWRTTGYGEE
-286 LQHSYC
+286 LKHSYY
-292 WEDGNSIGLVYADN
+292 WEEGKSIGLVYADN
-306 STAQNRVSWDNR
+306 STAQNRVSPTNR
-318 ASVRYAAPSAP
+318 ASVRYAAPSDP
-329 SWTGDDIVADASR
+329 LWTGDDIVADASR

-371 CHIIADNIKQAILH
+371 CHIIADNIKLAILH

-427 KSYGQKLNDLD
+427 KSYGQKLDDLD
-438 FGTNVVQAKSLSWYI
+438 FGTKVVQAKSLSWKVLI
-453 LVRQGGKIYKKDLGT
+453 RQGGKIYSKELENKTDTTTGKIT
-468 NSQFSPTIR
+468 RQAQFSSDIR
-477 YDLHANDMVGTYT
+477 CDLYAEDVTGTYT
-490 NVLDANES
+490 NVQDKAET
-498 ITLDELKLG
+498 ITLKELKLG
-507 HEYIVTAYANSNAK
+507 HEYIVVAYANSNAE
-521 ASESGNKQSPV
+521 ASGPDNKQSPM

-590 ATNNNSWDR
+590 ATNNNSWDH
-599 PLSWDKANYG
+599 PLSWDKSNYG

-614 LVQAG
+614 LVKAG
-619 KANVGYADFG
+619 KANVGYANFG

-638 TLVKQAGGDDKF
+638 TLVKQAGGDTKFGSGTDK
-650 NSGPGKYRWWY
+650 YTWWY
-661 RGADLKDRTYV
+661 RSTDLKDRTYV

-711 SAAVADLTSGDEP
+711 SAAVADLTSGSEP

-739 GQEVSRNLI
+739 GQVVSKNLI
-748 QTFSSG
+748 QTFASG

-785 TSYAVTIDN
+785 TSYIVTIDN
-794 NCKSTMGADYAI
+794 NCKSTAGADYAI

-845 SMLRSYFKATSER
+845 SMLRSYFKATSEP

-875 VNYPVDAHHGSATDT
+875 VNYPVDKNHGRGED
-890 ADGKPYGWVWVDPS
+890 ADGPYGWVLVDPS
-904 DEVNQANNLL
+904 DEVNLANNLL

-999 TNVNVNL
+999 TKVNVNL

-1034 TGYEAFVNAGG
+1034 TGYEKFVLDDG
-1045 LEALKHFREEY
+1045 LEALKRFRAAY
-1056 PEATALQRVP
+1056 PEATALQSVAKEP
-1066 KGTYTQVDYNL
+1066 YTTGDYNL
-1077 LNNKTTKPNPFT
+1077 LKRYTTPDNPFT
-1089 SESFFIVINGQSSLN
+1089 NESFFIVINGQSSLN
-1104 ATLNTSKFGDVHTNL
+1104 AMLNTSLFGDVHTNL

-1185 ELKKGTTL
+1185 DLKTGTL
-1193 LQLPIHSYRDAQLN
+1193 LQLPLHSYRDAQLN

-1241 KPFVAEAPNAAHL
+1241 KSLVAEAPNTNHL
-1254 NRYKGGKVA
+1254 NRYKWGKVA
-1263 EVVAEN
+1263 EVVGEN
-1269 RVVTP
+1269 HTVTP
-1274 DTKHLCIDFSKN
+1274 DTKHLSIDFSKN

-1378 DLTAPGTGTEG
+1378 DLTAGTEKEG
-1389 GDESTSEMA
+1389 GDESTSELA
-1398 RNYAEYGSTRLPKL
+1398 RNYAEYGSTQLPKL

-1480 TEKEGNTYKCEPFY
+1480 MEKEGNTYTCEPFY

-1504 TNESDAAKEK
+1504 TNKTDAAKDK

-1523 KYKTAWV
+1523 KYKKAWV

-1544 PLKSVYAGD
+1544 PLQGVYAGD
-1553 FYLPKETGVQKTE
+1553 FYLPKATGVQKTE
-1566 AFRPIHF
+1566 AFQPIHF
-1573 NLKQYSRTE
+1573 NLTQYSRTE

-1610 FDKHITDTLAVIHSQ
+1610 FEKHITDTLAVIHSQ

-1644 VLPSLKGAKDALFRL
+1644 VLPSLKGSTDALFRL

-1666 AYYDYEG
+1666 AYYDYKG

-1678 NQPVDR
+1678 NQSVDR

-1883 LGVLTAEDCDVELRL
+1883 LGVSTAEDCDVELRL
-1898 TGVNELSEPLY
+1898 TGVDELSEPLY

-1916 TTSPVREGETLTIR
+1916 TTRPVREGEALTIR

-2000 SLLPREVFLV
+2000 TLLPREVFLV
-2010 TILTDGVPEGRTF
+2010 TILTDDVPEGRTF

>member
-1 MKHYFAFK
+1 MRF
-9 SLFTLLLLMLSFGV
+9 LLLLNCLLLLAFQQAEARNYKVNNDFPSPEYFDRQNLESKGTTV
-23 GRAQGYTV
+23 TVPLNKLLGGYPATAFCRF
-31 NETYPDDKNRTKEV
+31 Y
-45 IRVTGKSVKIGI
+45 
-57 KDYVGNQWFGRIFLA
+57 LA
-72 DAKTMK
+72 DAQTLK
-78 PLYELTSNL
+78 PRYDLSSNFVIPSDKKAL
-87 EIDPAY
+87 VANVDSGMVEFARFNNTRDPIDITLNLPAGHQWTDFVIVVL
-93 KTLSYPDFAK
+93 KKSYSASSKDNENEVLPSL
-103 GLYCKTDCGYIFYP
+103 GITD
-117 RKNATTQD
+117 NV
-125 WLKVPL
+125 L
-131 ILTLPEGK
+131 LTL
-139 EWSEVVV
+139 
-146 VALKKYVG
+146 
-154 GGSMDEEKEKAKDLG
+154 D
-169 IEGNLGYKTFNVTSD
+169 NLSSD
-184 PTTTWDAYRVYTF
+184 PNSWSDYLIYTIDNPSTATSKSF
-197 EPPKTFIPY
+197 RPY
-206 EGVANAK
+206 EGVASAT
-213 GDFETSADGKRKRQR
+213 GDFEISADGKRKRQR
-228 THYWTYDYYVAPG
+228 THYWTYDYYVAPD
-241 STITLKAPMP
+241 STVTLRAPMP
-251 STKNDIDFNTYWRW
+251 DRLNDNDFNTYWRW
-265 YDNNTFAAS
+265 YDNNTFEAS
-274 PRISNGPGYGEQ
+274 PRISNGTGYGEE
-286 LQHSYC
+286 LKHSYY
-292 WEDGNSIGLVYADN
+292 WEEGNSIGLVYATG
-306 STAQNRVSWDNR
+306 STAPNQVSWGNR
-318 ASVRYAAPSAP
+318 GAVRYTAPSGS

-342 YTDGEGY
+342 YTDGLGY
-349 GAGATTFR
+349 GDGSKAFR

-371 CHIIADNIKQAILH
+371 CHIIADNIKQAILTNK
-385 DQIYEDHGNITIG
+385 IYEDHGNITIG

-407 TTLRLDLHDLGQYWF
+407 TTLRLDLHDVGQYWF

-427 KSYGQKLNDLD
+427 ETYGQKLNDLNFEKD
-438 FGTNVVQAKSLSWYI
+438 MVQTKSLSWKVLI
-453 LVRQGGKIYKKDLGT
+453 RQGGKIYSKELKNKTDT
-468 NSQFSPTIR
+468 TIR
-477 YDLHANDMVGTYT
+477 CDLYANDMAGTYT
-490 NVLDANES
+490 NVLNANES
-498 ITLDELKLG
+498 ITLRELKLG
-507 HEYIVTAYANSNAK
+507 HEYIVVAYANSNAK
-521 ASESGNKQSPV
+521 ATESGNKQSPV

-599 PLSWDKANYG
+599 PLSWDKSNYG

-614 LVQAG
+614 LVQLG
-619 KANVGYADFG
+619 KANVGYDGFG
-629 AYGCFHGEY
+629 AYSCFHGEY

-650 NSGPGKYRWWY
+650 NSGTGKYTWWY
-661 RGADLKDRTYV
+661 GSANLKDRTYE
-672 MTGGKQSG
+672 MTEGKQSG

-711 SAAVADLTSGDEP
+711 SAAVANLTNNNASSNKA
-724 PHLLFKLYGVKKDAT
+724 PHLLFKLYGLKKDAD
-739 GQEVSRNLI
+739 GQVVSKELI
-748 QTFSSG
+748 QTFASG
-754 DFKSHDAKEKS
+754 DFESHDAKEMSK
-765 TWYQV
+765 WYQV
-770 FAKTFINPDCNVDGY
+770 FTKTFINPDCNVDGY

-794 NCKSTMGADYAI
+794 NCNSTAGADYAI

-825 DAYNCDNARDGAK
+825 AAYDCNNARDGAK

-858 TPLYYRICKK
+858 TPLFYRICKK
-868 DGTPVEG
+868 DGTPVKG
-875 VNYPVDAHHGSATDT
+875 VEYPSDGDVHGRGED
-890 ADGKPYGWVWVDPS
+890 ADGNPYGWVWIDPS
-904 DEVNQANNLL
+904 DEVNLAKNLL
-914 ETDAYGKQHFVL
+914 ETDAYGMQHFVL
-926 VDHYFTIPLKD
+926 VDKYFKIPLKD

-952 TFRPGAWGNKGVACS
+952 TYRPGAWGNKGVACS
-967 IYSKMLNLVFQQMVV
+967 IYSKMLNIVFQQMVV

-988 VATKVFADCGE
+988 VASKVYANCGE
-999 TNVNVNL
+999 TNVNLNL
-1006 SSKLSVPDA
+1006 TTKLSVPDA

-1034 TGYEAFVNAGG
+1034 EKYDDFVNKGG
-1045 LEALKHFREEY
+1045 LEALKHFREAY
-1056 PEATALQRVP
+1056 PEATDLQS
-1066 KGTYTQVDYNL
+1066 KAMGTYTEAEYKL
-1077 LNNKTTKPNPFT
+1077 LNGYTPKPDPFK
-1089 SESFFIVINGQSSLN
+1089 SNSFFIVINGQSLLN
-1104 ATLNTSKFGDVHTNL
+1104 ATLNTSANGDVHTNL

-1124 KGLYTDKAT
+1124 KGLYTDEAT

-1154 PQIYLGFPQVDYPD
+1154 PQIYLGFPQVTYPD

-1185 ELKKGTTL
+1185 DLKTGTL
-1193 LQLPIHSYRDAQLN
+1193 LQLPLHSYRDAQLK

-1215 LIEEDNGENKA
+1215 LIEEDNGA
-1226 NKCVVRLVATNDPMM
+1226 NQANERVVRLVATNDPMM
-1241 KPFVAEAPNAAHL
+1241 KSLVAEAPNTAHL

-1263 EVVAEN
+1263 EVVEEN
-1269 RVVTP
+1269 YTVTP
-1274 DTKHLCIDFSKN
+1274 DTKHLSIDFSKN

-1295 STKKV
+1295 SKKKV

-1378 DLTAPGTGTEG
+1378 NLTAGTGTEG
-1389 GDESTSEMA
+1389 GDESTSDMA
-1398 RNYAEYGSTRLPKL
+1398 QNYAEYGSTQLPDL

-1420 DDTPQ
+1420 DETPQ

-1433 KVIIKPGTSVP
+1433 KVIIMPGTSVP

-1466 SDGTAY
+1466 SDGTPY

-1480 TEKEGNTYKCEPFY
+1480 TEKKGNTYTCEPFY
-1494 ANTCDQVFFR
+1494 VNTCDQVFFR
-1504 TNESDAAKEK
+1504 TNKSDAAKDK

-1523 KYKTAWV
+1523 NYKQAWV

-1544 PLKSVYAGD
+1544 PLKGVYAGD
-1553 FYLPKETGVQKTE
+1553 FYLPMTTGEQKTE
-1566 AFRPIHF
+1566 AFLPISF
-1573 NLKQYSRTE
+1573 DPTKYSRTK

-1591 MTESHVYKND
+1591 MTESHVYKSAE
-1601 GSSYNATVP
+1601 SSYNATVP
-1610 FDKHITDTLAVIHSQ
+1610 FDKHMTDTLAVIHSQ

-1630 NDVQVPYLPGRGFA
+1630 NDVQVPYLPGKGFA
-1644 VLPSLKGAKDALFRL
+1644 VLPSSKRTTNALFRL
-1659 PKADASY
+1659 PKADDSY
-1666 AYYDYEG
+1666 AYYDYKG
-1673 NQSTL
+1673 NPGTLSQS
-1678 NQPVDR
+1678 VDR

-1716 VREGYF
+1716 VRDGYF

-1746 KYWTYNEKGEMQAFG
+1746 KYWTYNEAGVMQAFG
-1761 GGKASEL
+1761 GGEASEL

-1883 LGVLTAEDCDVELRL
+1883 LGVSTAEDCDVELRL
-1898 TGVNELSEPLY
+1898 TGVDELSEPLY

-1916 TTSPVREGETLTIR
+1916 TTRPVREGETLTIR

-2010 TILTDGVPEGRTF
+2010 TILTDDVPEGRTF

>member
-23 GRAQGYTV
+23 GRAQGYKVTPYTGSFT
-31 NETYPDDKNRTKEV
+31 ERTADVELNSEKFEKFQRWYFV
-45 IRVTGKSVKIGI
+45 DAATGKMIPNS
-57 KDYVGNQWFGRIFLA
+57 A
-72 DAKTMK
+72 
-78 PLYELTSNL
+78 
-87 EIDPAY
+87 
-93 KTLSYPDFAK
+93 
-103 GLYCKTDCGYIFYP
+103 GYIQPLSDNWAALGCFY
-117 RKNATTQD
+117 RSEYGLCVYRRSTATNSYSGNVRLLLPNGYSSWNDVRLIILSGSTAGVQSEND
-125 WLKVPL
+125 KDVNHKYDDFKVL
-131 ILTLPEGK
+131 
-139 EWSEVVV
+139 
-146 VALKKYVG
+146 
-154 GGSMDEEKEKAKDLG
+154 
-169 IEGNLGYKTFNVTSD
+169 SD
-184 PTTTWDAYRVYTF
+184 PTTWTGAYRYTITNATDYIKF
-197 EPPKTFIPY
+197 KPY
-206 EGVANAK
+206 EGVACAK
-213 GDFETSADGKRKRQR
+213 GDFEISADGKRKRQR
-228 THYWTYDYYVAPG
+228 THYWTYDCYVAPG
-241 STITLKAPMP
+241 SSITLKAPMP
-251 STKNDIDFNTYWRW
+251 DKLNDNDFNTYWRW

-274 PRISNGPGYGEQ
+274 PRIWKTTGYGEE
-286 LQHSYC
+286 LKHSYY
-292 WEDGNSIGLVYADN
+292 WEEGNSIGLVYAD
-306 STAQNRVSWDNR
+306 SRTTQNRVSPTNR
-318 ASVRYAAPSAP
+318 ASVRYAAPSDP

-342 YTDGEGY
+342 YTDGKGY
-349 GAGATTFR
+349 EVGATTFC

-407 TTLRLDLHDLGQYWF
+407 TTLRLDLRDLEQYWF

-427 KSYGQKLNDLD
+427 KSYGQKLDDLD
-438 FGTNVVQAKSLSWYI
+438 FDTKVVQAKSLSWYI
-453 LVRQGGKIYKKDLGT
+453 LVRQGGKIYKKDLGK
-468 NSQFSPTIR
+468 NSQFSSTIR
-477 YDLHANDMVGTYT
+477 YDLYANDMVGTYT
-490 NVLDANES
+490 NVLDANDS

-507 HEYIVTAYANSNAK
+507 HEYIVVAYANSNAK
-521 ASESGNKQSPV
+521 ASESGNKQSPM

-590 ATNNNSWDR
+590 ATNNNSWDH
-599 PLSWDKANYG
+599 PLSWDKSNYG

-614 LVQAG
+614 LVKAG
-619 KANVGYADFG
+619 KANVGYANFG

-650 NSGPGKYRWWY
+650 KSGTGKYMWWY
-661 RGADLKDRTYV
+661 GGATDLKDRTYY
-672 MTGGKQSG
+672 MTDGKQSG

-694 VELDFEAKLC
+694 VQLDFEAKLC

-711 SAAVADLTSGDEP
+711 SAAVANLTSTSRETTEP
-724 PHLLFKLYGVKKDAT
+724 PHLLFKLYGLKKDAT
-739 GQEVSRNLI
+739 GQVVSKNLI
-748 QTFSSG
+748 QTFASG
-754 DFKSHDAKEKS
+754 DFKSHKATEMSK
-765 TWYQV
+765 WYQV
-770 FAKTFINPDCNVDGY
+770 FTKTFINPDCNVDGY

-794 NCKSTMGADYAI
+794 NCKSTEGADYAI

-845 SMLRSYFKATSER
+845 SMLRSYFKATSEP

-868 DGTPVEG
+868 DGTPVAG
-875 VNYPVDAHHGSATDT
+875 VNYPEDKNHGRGEDANG
-890 ADGKPYGWVWVDPS
+890 PYGWVMVDPS
-904 DEVNQANNLL
+904 DEANLANNLL

-926 VDHYFTIPLKD
+926 VDQYFTIPLKD

-988 VATKVFADCGE
+988 VASKVYANCAE
-999 TNVNVNL
+999 TNVSLKL

-1034 TGYEAFVNAGG
+1034 TKYEEFVLAGG
-1045 LEALKHFREEY
+1045 LEALKRFRAAY
-1056 PEATALQRVP
+1056 PEATALQSVAKEP
-1066 KGTYTQVDYNL
+1066 YTTDDYNK
-1077 LNNKTTKPNPFT
+1077 LNGYTTPDNPFE

-1104 ATLNTSKFGDVHTNL
+1104 ATLNTSKQFGDVHTNL

-1124 KGLYTDKAT
+1124 KGLYTDEAT

-1154 PQIYLGFPQVDYPD
+1154 PQIYLGFPQVTYPD

-1185 ELKKGTTL
+1185 ELKEGTL
-1193 LQLPIHSYRDAQLN
+1193 LQLPLHSYRDAQLK

-1215 LIEEDNGENKA
+1215 LIEEDNGVNQA
-1226 NKCVVRLVATNDPMM
+1226 NERVVRLVATNDPMM
-1241 KPFVAEAPNAAHL
+1241 KSLVAEAPNDAHL

-1263 EVVAEN
+1263 EVVDEN
-1269 RVVTP
+1269 HKVTP
-1274 DTKHLCIDFSKN
+1274 DTKHLSIDFSKN

-1378 DLTAPGTGTEG
+1378 DLTAGTGTEG

-1398 RNYAEYGSTRLPKL
+1398 RNYAEYGSTRLPDL

-1420 DDTPQ
+1420 DETPQ

-1480 TEKEGNTYKCEPFY
+1480 TEKEGNTYTCEPFY
-1494 ANTCDQVFFR
+1494 ANTCEQVFFR
-1504 TNESDAAKEK
+1504 TNKSDAAKDK

-1523 KYKTAWV
+1523 NYKQAWV

-1544 PLKSVYAGD
+1544 PLKGVYAGD
-1553 FYLPKETGVQKTE
+1553 FYLPKTTGVQQTE
-1566 AFRPIHF
+1566 AFLPISF
-1573 NLKQYSRTE
+1573 DPTKYSRTE

-1591 MTESHVYKND
+1591 MTESHVYK
-1601 GSSYNATVP
+1601 SAESWYNATVP

-1630 NDVQVPYLPGRGFA
+1630 NDVQVPYLPGKGFA
-1644 VLPSLKGAKDALFRL
+1644 VLPSSKRTTNALFRL
-1659 PKADASY
+1659 PKADDSY
-1666 AYYDYEG
+1666 AYYDYKG
-1673 NQSTL
+1673 NQSEL
-1678 NQPVDR
+1678 NQSVDR
-1684 GMSGRLATSLTQ
+1684 EMSGRLATSLTTH
-1696 DDDPTK
+1696 DDPTK

-1716 VREGYF
+1716 VRDGYF

-1746 KYWTYNEKGEMQAFG
+1746 KYWTYNEKGEMQVFG
-1761 GGKASEL
+1761 GGEASEL

-1815 LSATTASGATTLAR
+1815 LSATTASGATALAR

-1883 LGVLTAEDCDVELRL
+1883 LGVSTAEDCDVELRL
-1898 TGVNELSEPLY
+1898 TGVDELSEPLY

-1916 TTSPVREGETLTIR
+1916 TTRPVREGEALTIR

-2000 SLLPREVFLV
+2000 TLLPREVFLV
-2010 TILTDGVPEGRTF
+2010 TILTDDVPEGRTF

>member
-23 GRAQGYTV
+23 GRADYTV
-31 NETYPDDKNRTKEV
+31 TPYTGSFTKRTSDVELNSEQFGKFQRWYFEDAA
-45 IRVTGKSVKIGI
+45 TGQMIPNS
-57 KDYVGNQWFGRIFLA
+57 A
-72 DAKTMK
+72 
-78 PLYELTSNL
+78 
-87 EIDPAY
+87 
-93 KTLSYPDFAK
+93 
-103 GLYCKTDCGYIFYP
+103 GYIQPLSPSWAALGCFY
-117 RKNATTQD
+117 RSEYGLCVYRRGSATNSYSGNVRLLLPNGYSSWGDVRLIILEGSSTGVQSEND
-125 WLKVPL
+125 ENVNHKYDDFKVL
-131 ILTLPEGK
+131 
-139 EWSEVVV
+139 
-146 VALKKYVG
+146 
-154 GGSMDEEKEKAKDLG
+154 
-169 IEGNLGYKTFNVTSD
+169 SD
-184 PTTTWDAYRVYTF
+184 PTTWTGAYSYTITNATDYMKF
-197 EPPKTFIPY
+197 EPY
-206 EGVANAK
+206 EGVASAK
-213 GDFETSADGKRKRQR
+213 GDFEISADGKRKRQR
-228 THYWTYDYYVAPG
+228 THYWTYDCYVAPG
-241 STITLKAPMP
+241 STVTLKAPMP
-251 STKNDIDFNTYWRW
+251 DKSNDIDFNTYWRW

-274 PRISNGPGYGEQ
+274 PRIWKTTGYGEQ
-286 LQHSYC
+286 LNHLYY
-292 WEDGNSIGLVYADN
+292 WEEGNSIGLVYAN
-306 STAQNRVSWDNR
+306 SSTAQNRVSPTNR
-318 ASVRYAAPSAP
+318 GSVRYAAPSDP

-349 GAGATTFR
+349 ETGATTFR

-362 SRFIWHIRP
+362 SRFIWRIRP

-427 KSYGQKLNDLD
+427 KSYGQKLDDLD
-438 FGTNVVQAKSLSWYI
+438 FDSKVVQAKSLSWYI

-468 NSQFSPTIR
+468 NSQFSSTIR

-490 NVLDANES
+490 NVLDEKES
-498 ITLDELKLG
+498 ITLNELKLG

-590 ATNNNSWDR
+590 ATDNNSWDR
-599 PLSWDKANYG
+599 PLSWDKSNYG

-614 LVQAG
+614 LVQLG
-619 KANVGYADFG
+619 KANIGYPGFG

-650 NSGPGKYRWWY
+650 KSGTGKYMWWY
-661 RGADLKDRTYV
+661 GGATDLKDRTYY
-672 MTGGKQSG
+672 MTDGKQSG

-694 VELDFEAKLC
+694 VQLDFEAKLC

-711 SAAVADLTSGDEP
+711 SAAVANLTSTSRETTEP
-724 PHLLFKLYGVKKDAT
+724 PHLLFKLYGLKKDAT
-739 GQEVSRNLI
+739 GQVVSKNLI
-748 QTFSSG
+748 QTFASG
-754 DFKSHDAKEKS
+754 DFKSHKATEMSK
-765 TWYQV
+765 WYQV
-770 FAKTFINPDCNVDGY
+770 FTKTYINPDCNVDGY

-794 NCKSTMGADYAI
+794 NCKSTEGADYAI

-868 DGTPVEG
+868 DGTPVAG
-875 VNYPVDAHHGSATDT
+875 VNYPVDKNHGRGED
-890 ADGKPYGWVWVDPS
+890 ADGPYGWVLVDPS
-904 DEVNQANNLL
+904 DEVNLANNLL
-914 ETDAYGKQHFVL
+914 ETDAYGMQHFVL
-926 VDHYFTIPLKD
+926 VDQYFTIPLKD

-952 TFRPGAWGNKGVACS
+952 KFRPGAWGNKGVACS

-988 VATKVFADCGE
+988 VASKVYANCGE
-999 TNVNVNL
+999 TNVNLNL
-1006 SSKLSVPDA
+1006 TTKLSVPDA

-1034 TGYEAFVNAGG
+1034 TGYEAFVNKDG
-1045 LEALKHFREEY
+1045 LEALKRFREAY
-1056 PEATALQRVP
+1056 PEATALQSVAE
-1066 KGTYTQVDYNL
+1066 GTYTTDDYNL
-1077 LNNKTTKPNPFT
+1077 LKSYTTPSNPFT
-1089 SESFFIVINGQSSLN
+1089 NESFFIKINGQSSLN
-1104 ATLNTSKFGDVHTNL
+1104 ETLNTSELGDVHTNL

-1185 ELKKGTTL
+1185 DLKKGTL

-1215 LIEEDNGENKA
+1215 LIEEDNGLNQA
-1226 NKCVVRLVATNDPMM
+1226 NERVVRLVATNDPLM
-1241 KPFVAEAPNAAHL
+1241 KSLVAEAPNDAHL

-1263 EVVAEN
+1263 EVVEEN
-1269 RVVTP
+1269 HKVTP
-1274 DTKHLCIDFSKN
+1274 DTKHLSIDFSKN

-1389 GDESTSEMA
+1389 GDESTSELA
-1398 RNYAEYGSTRLPKL
+1398 RNYAEYGSTQLPDL

-1480 TEKEGNTYKCEPFY
+1480 TEKEGNTYTCEPFY

-1504 TNESDAAKEK
+1504 TNESDAAKDK

-1544 PLKSVYAGD
+1544 PLQGVYAGD
-1553 FYLPKETGVQKTE
+1553 FYLPKATGVQKTE
-1566 AFRPIHF
+1566 AFQPIRF
-1573 NLKQYSRTE
+1573 NLTQYSRTE

-1610 FDKHITDTLAVIHSQ
+1610 FEKHITDTLAVIHSQ

-1644 VLPSLKGAKDALFRL
+1644 VLPSLKGSTDALFRL

-1678 NQPVDR
+1678 NQSVDR

-1815 LSATTASGATTLAR
+1815 LSASTASGATALAR

-1883 LGVLTAEDCDVELRL
+1883 LGVSTAEDCDVELRL
-1898 TGVNELSEPLY
+1898 TGVDELSEPLY

-1916 TTSPVREGETLTIR
+1916 TTRPVREGETLTIR

-2000 SLLPREVFLV
+2000 TLLPREVFLV
-2010 TILTDGVPEGRTF
+2010 TILTDDVPEGRTF

>member
-23 GRAQGYTV
+23 GRADYIVTPYTGSFTPMTTDVILESGQFGKFTRWYFVDAATGQMIPNSAGYMQPLSDNWAALGCFYHSDFGLCVYRRLTAANALSPGNVRLLLPNGYSSWNDVRLIILSGSSTGVQSENEANV
-31 NETYPDDKNRTKEV
+31 NNKYDD
-45 IRVTGKSVKIGI
+45 
-57 KDYVGNQWFGRIFLA
+57 F
-72 DAKTMK
+72 
-78 PLYELTSNL
+78 
-87 EIDPAY
+87 
-93 KTLSYPDFAK
+93 
-103 GLYCKTDCGYIFYP
+103 
-117 RKNATTQD
+117 
-125 WLKVPL
+125 KVL
-131 ILTLPEGK
+131 
-139 EWSEVVV
+139 
-146 VALKKYVG
+146 
-154 GGSMDEEKEKAKDLG
+154 
-169 IEGNLGYKTFNVTSD
+169 SD
-184 PTTTWDAYRVYTF
+184 PTTWTAAYRYTISNAKGYIKF
-197 EPPKTFIPY
+197 EPY
-206 EGVANAK
+206 EGVACAK
-213 GDFETSADGKRKRQR
+213 GDFEISADGKRKRQR
-228 THYWTYDYYVAPG
+228 THYWNYDYYVAPG
-241 STITLKAPMP
+241 SNITLKAPMP
-251 STKNDIDFNTYWRW
+251 DQNNDIDFNTYWRW

-274 PRISNGPGYGEQ
+274 PRIWRTTGYGEE
-286 LQHSYC
+286 LKHSYY
-292 WEDGNSIGLVYADN
+292 WEEGKSIGLVYAYN
-306 STAQNRVSWDNR
+306 STAQNRVSPTNR
-318 ASVRYAAPSAP
+318 ASVRYAAPSDP

-349 GAGATTFR
+349 GAEATTFR

-427 KSYGQKLNDLD
+427 KSYGQKLDDLD
-438 FGTNVVQAKSLSWYI
+438 FDTKVVQAKSLSWYI

-468 NSQFSPTIR
+468 DSQFSSTIR
-477 YDLHANDMVGTYT
+477 CDLYAEDVKGTYT
-490 NVLDANES
+490 NVLNANES

-507 HEYIVTAYANSNAK
+507 HEYIVVAYANSNAK

-553 HRSLKK
+553 HRAIKK

-590 ATNNNSWDR
+590 ATNNNSWDH
-599 PLSWDKANYG
+599 PLSWDKSNYG

-614 LVQAG
+614 LVKAG
-619 KANVGYADFG
+619 KANVGYANFG

-638 TLVKQAGGDDKF
+638 TLVKQAGGDTKFGSGKDK
-650 NSGPGKYRWWY
+650 YQWWY
-661 RGADLKDRTYV
+661 GSTDLKDRTYY
-672 MTGGKQSG
+672 MTEGKQSG

-704 SGSTIIC
+704 SGSTLIC
-711 SAAVADLTSGDEP
+711 SAAVADLTSGDES

-739 GQEVSRNLI
+739 GQVVSRNLI
-748 QTFSSG
+748 QTFASG
-754 DFKSHDAKEKS
+754 DFKSHDATEKS
-765 TWYQV
+765 KWYQV
-770 FAKTFINPDCNVDGY
+770 FTKTFINPDCNVDGY
-785 TSYAVTIDN
+785 TSYTVTIDN
-794 NCKSTMGADYAI
+794 NCKSTGGADYAI

-825 DAYNCDNARDGAK
+825 AAYDCNKARDGAK

-868 DGTPVEG
+868 DGTPVKG
-875 VNYPVDAHHGSATDT
+875 VEYPSNDGVHGRGED
-890 ADGKPYGWVWVDPS
+890 ADGNPYGWVWIDPS
-904 DEVNQANNLL
+904 DEVNLAKNLL
-914 ETDAYGKQHFVL
+914 ETDAYGMQHFVL
-926 VDHYFTIPLKD
+926 VDTYFTIPLKD

-967 IYSKMLNLVFQQMVV
+967 IYSKMLNIVFQQMVV

-988 VATKVFADCGE
+988 VASKVYANCGE
-999 TNVNVNL
+999 TNVNLNL
-1006 SSKLSVPDA
+1006 TTKLSVPDA
-1015 TYGGRLEIDWKFDW
+1015 TYGGRLEIPWKFDW

-1034 TGYEAFVNAGG
+1034 TGYEDFVNEDG
-1045 LEALKHFREEY
+1045 LEALKRFRAAY
-1056 PEATALQRVP
+1056 PEATALQSVAN
-1066 KGTYTQVDYNL
+1066 GTYTTDDYNL
-1077 LNNKTTKPNPFT
+1077 LKSYTTPSNPFT
-1089 SESFFIVINGQSSLN
+1089 NESFFIKINGQSSLN
-1104 ATLNTSKFGDVHTNL
+1104 ETLNTSELGDVHTNL

-1185 ELKKGTTL
+1185 DLKNGTL

-1215 LIEEDNGENKA
+1215 LIEEDNGLNQA
-1226 NKCVVRLVATNDPMM
+1226 NERVVRLVATNDPLM
-1241 KPFVAEAPNAAHL
+1241 KSLVAEAPNDAHL

-1263 EVVAEN
+1263 EVVEEN
-1269 RVVTP
+1269 HKVTP
-1274 DTKHLCIDFSKN
+1274 DTKHLSIDFSKN

-1295 STKKV
+1295 STKIV

-1348 TGAVPTNT
+1348 TGAVQTNT

-1378 DLTAPGTGTEG
+1378 DLTAGTEKEG

-1398 RNYAEYGSTRLPKL
+1398 RNYAEYGSTRLPTL

-1425 AFVPMKFT
+1425 AFVPMRFT
-1433 KVIIKPGTSVP
+1433 KVIIMPGTSVP

-1504 TNESDAAKEK
+1504 TNESDAAKDK

-1523 KYKTAWV
+1523 KYKKAWV

-1544 PLKSVYAGD
+1544 PLQGVYAGD
-1553 FYLPKETGVQKTE
+1553 FYLPKTTGVQQTE
-1566 AFRPIHF
+1566 AFQPISF
-1573 NLKQYSRTE
+1573 DPTKYSRTD

-1591 MTESHVYKND
+1591 MTESHVYK
-1601 GSSYNATVP
+1601 SAESWYNATVP

-1630 NDVQVPYLPGRGFA
+1630 NDVQVPYLPGKGFA
-1644 VLPSLKGAKDALFRL
+1644 VLPSSKVATDALFRL
-1659 PKADASY
+1659 PKADAKY
-1666 AYYDYEG
+1666 YYYDYKGHQSEL
-1673 NQSTL
+1673 NQS
-1678 NQPVDR
+1678 VDR
-1684 GMSGRLATSLTQ
+1684 EMSGRLATSLTTH
-1696 DDDPTK
+1696 DDPTK

-1716 VREGYF
+1716 VRDGYF

-1746 KYWTYNEKGEMQAFG
+1746 KYWTYNEKGEMQVFG
-1761 GGKASEL
+1761 GGEASEL

-1851 SNLGEQ
+1851 SNLSEQ

-1883 LGVLTAEDCDVELRL
+1883 LGVSTAEDCDVELRL
-1898 TGVNELSEPLY
+1898 TGVDELSEPLY

-1916 TTSPVREGETLTIR
+1916 TTRPVREGEALTIR

-1960 QQGRVVASTE
+1960 RQGRVVASTE

-2010 TILTDGVPEGRTF
+2010 TILTDDVPEGRTF